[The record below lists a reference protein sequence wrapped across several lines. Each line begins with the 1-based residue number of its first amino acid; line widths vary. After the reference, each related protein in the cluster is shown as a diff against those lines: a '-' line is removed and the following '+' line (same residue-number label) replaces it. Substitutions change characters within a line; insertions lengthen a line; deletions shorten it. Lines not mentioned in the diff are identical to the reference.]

1 MQKPFYLFCCY
12 KHNILF
18 ILVSFSKRLNR
29 LWFHQLN
36 IVWIQRKPWKMEKKK
51 KISLVGSQQ
60 PTQSSMTQHEPKKQE
75 SKWYQEK
82 DFWGY
87 WHGF

>member
-1 MQKPFYLFCCY
+1 
-12 KHNILF
+12 
-18 ILVSFSKRLNR
+18 
-29 LWFHQLN
+29 
-36 IVWIQRKPWKMEKKK
+36 MEKKK

-60 PTQSSMTQHEPKKQE
+60 PTQSSMTQQEPKKQE

>member
-1 MQKPFYLFCCY
+1 MIPSI
-12 KHNILF
+12 KHCLDTKKTMKNG
-18 ILVSFSKRLNR
+18 
-29 LWFHQLN
+29 
-36 IVWIQRKPWKMEKKK
+36 KKK

-82 DFWGY
+82 DF
-87 WHGF
+87 